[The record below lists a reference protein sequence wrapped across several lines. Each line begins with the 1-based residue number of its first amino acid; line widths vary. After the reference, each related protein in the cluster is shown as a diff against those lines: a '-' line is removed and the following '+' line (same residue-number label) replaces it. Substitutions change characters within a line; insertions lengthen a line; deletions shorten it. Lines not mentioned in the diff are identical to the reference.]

1 MSRTL
6 PANTIIPQPPS
17 DEKKILDPRMALCR
31 VIYISSYTMDMYEER
46 FFLMNRETIKHSSM
60 VKTVEGTNPCQY
72 ARLPCPLLANRC
84 MGIARMHCRGD
95 R

>member
-1 MSRTL
+1 MS
-6 PANTIIPQPPS
+6 
-17 DEKKILDPRMALCR
+17 LCR
-31 VIYISSYTMDMYEER
+31 VIYIRSYTMDMYEER
-46 FFLMNRETIKHSSM
+46 LFLNEQGNDEAFFM